1 MLTLALVPAYIWLF
15 LESGTPGAPYPIDL
29 VKARALA
36 SSLPGDKP
44 TSVHVEH
51 ITTIESIPAMGVMAG
66 AGWSKTKLDVY
77 AYQTV
82 SPTSTVIIDTG
93 MRDDDSRAFQPEAYA
108 RVQAALSTASL
119 VVVTHEHFDH
129 IGGLA
134 AHPQLTAILPH
145 AILTKQQ
152 LAHPEKM
159 EPAKFPAKAL
169 EGFAPLDFDG
179 ARAVAPGVV
188 LLTAPGHT
196 PGSQLVFVQLA
207 DGRELLFLGDV
218 AWQFTNIEHQR
229 ERARLVTLMIGE
241 DRTLVLSQLR
251 ALAELHEKEPKL
263 AIVPGHDAA
272 VIEKLIAEGTLVPR
286 FESR

>member
-1 MLTLALVPAYIWLF
+1 M
-15 LESGTPGAPYPIDL
+15 
-29 VKARALA
+29 
-36 SSLPGDKP
+36 
-44 TSVHVEH
+44 
-51 ITTIESIPAMGVMAG
+51 
-66 AGWSKTKLDVY
+66 
-77 AYQTV
+77 
-82 SPTSTVIIDTG
+82 
-93 MRDDDSRAFQPEAYA
+93 
-108 RVQAALSTASL
+108 
-119 VVVTHEHFDH
+119 
-129 IGGLA
+129 
-134 AHPQLTAILPH
+134 
-145 AILTKQQ
+145 
-152 LAHPEKM
+152 
-159 EPAKFPAKAL
+159 
-169 EGFAPLDFDG
+169 
-179 ARAVAPGVV
+179 APGVV